1 MSLHLDLS
9 IEGLLGI
16 ITCVVV
22 YILTTRDVATLTSLK
37 NHQKIESA
45 RTTVVLNG
53 LKLAIKRLIKFK
65 K

>member
-9 IEGLLGI
+9 NEGLLGI

-22 YILTTRDVATLTSLK
+22 YILTTRDVATLASLK

-45 RTTVVLNG
+45 
-53 LKLAIKRLIKFK
+53 
-65 K
+65 